1 MFFTYKCVSLTNTFA
16 DCCII
21 SCAFSRPLF
30 DWWCFVKCVVP
41 YLLPSLVLAQRSGV
55 GGWLWQGSS
64 TQHSACCLCSC
75 ILFSHCHHHYITV
88 SILKLKLTYTDC
100 INYKM
105 HMVLCTE
112 HTWKPPL
119 SFYIRW
125 HDLTG
130 FALTFE
136 IEMMKEP
143 RRQHEQNT
151 VSNCWCLFGIF
162 LPFEN
167 DLARFHFTALAK
179 RLSLLFGSIKMLN
192 SIWCKDFKSY
202 WH

>member
-88 SILKLKLTYTDC
+88 SILKLKLTYMDC

-119 SFYIRW
+119 
-125 HDLTG
+125 
-130 FALTFE
+130 
-136 IEMMKEP
+136 
-143 RRQHEQNT
+143 
-151 VSNCWCLFGIF
+151 F
-162 LPFEN
+162 LHKMAWPYWVCIDFWNWN
-167 DLARFHFTALAK
+167 DKGTKKTTWTKYCF
-179 RLSLLFGSIKMLN
+179 
-192 SIWCKDFKSY
+192 
-202 WH
+202 